1 MYIVTVDEELCTGCG
16 ECVDTCP
23 NGVLELQE
31 VDGKTVSVPVL
42 GPDDCIGCESC
53 VIICPEEAIT
63 IQEM

>member
-1 MYIVTVDEELCTGCG
+1 MYIITVNHNLCTGCG

-23 NGVLELQE
+23 NGMFELQE

-42 GPDDCIGCESC
+42 DPDECIGCESC
-53 VIICPEEAIT
+53 VAVCPEGAIS